1 MEPAKPPSA
10 PMDLRPFG
18 LLGVAVAMVLATYI
32 ASSTWERVR
41 VRPVTRTIEVTGSAK
56 KRIVSDLIEWSA
68 TVEAEAKDRAEAY
81 KILHD
86 HAGRVQ
92 TFLRERGVAEAPGGG
107 DEAAVA
113 LEGVGGAAAGGEE
126 LDGDRPLGLDVPGA
140 IDLPDAAAAERL
152 AELIAAGD
160 DRAWAMLLRARQAS
174 P

>member
-1 MEPAKPPSA
+1 MGDLGGGDDGVEDLSA
-10 PMDLRPFG
+10 AAD
-18 LLGVAVAMVLATYI
+18 
-32 ASSTWERVR
+32 
-41 VRPVTRTIEVTGSAK
+41 
-56 KRIVSDLIEWSA
+56 D
-68 TVEAEAKDRAEAY
+68 VEGAGPGEAAEAGAEPGGVVAGEGV
-81 KILHD
+81 HD
-86 HAGRVQ
+86 DEGRVAGGEPEA
-92 TFLRERGVAEAPGGG
+92 LGEDERGVAEAPGGG